1 VDFGMIEAE
10 KVCRRGEG
18 DEAAGME
25 KGDAR
30 GELESFANF
39 VRDENDGLVE
49 AASEGAEFALKFSA
63 SDGIEG
69 AERFVQEKDR
79 RVGGKS
85 ASDTDALALAT
96 REFAGASRG
105 KFGRFEA
112 Y

>member
-1 VDFGMIEAE
+1 MIEAE
-10 KVCRRGEG
+10 KVLRRGEG
-18 DEAAGME
+18 DKAAAME

-49 AASEGAEFALKFSA
+49 TASEGAEFALKFSA

-69 AERFVQEKDR
+69 AEWFVHQKDR
-79 RVGGKS
+79 RVCGQS

-96 REFAGASRG
+96 REFAGTPR
-105 KFGRFEA
+105 
-112 Y
+112 